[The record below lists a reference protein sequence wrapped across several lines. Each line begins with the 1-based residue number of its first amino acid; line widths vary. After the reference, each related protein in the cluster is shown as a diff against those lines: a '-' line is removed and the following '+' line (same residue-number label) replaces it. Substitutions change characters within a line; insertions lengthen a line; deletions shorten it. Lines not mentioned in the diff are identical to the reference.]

1 MCVWTVERGVGEGGG
16 GLCLFVCVVCV
27 LVDPQGTR
35 VCVCVI
41 GMSREGCVDDN
52 VGFNVLRCRA
62 DLLGTKEDVYVTR
75 VFWGVS

>member
-1 MCVWTVERGVGEGGG
+1 M
-16 GLCLFVCVVCV
+16 
-27 LVDPQGTR
+27 DPQGTR

-41 GMSREGCVDDN
+41 GMSREGRAADD